1 MVGDS
6 GAKRG
11 PDSTKNR
18 RAKMKNPVPQRRGTG
33 FSRREVEGSELALE
47 ILAGGELHAFRGLD
61 LDAFA
66 GLRVHAHAG
75 LAVDH
80 FESPEADELHDP
92 AFFEVRLEAF
102 DDGIDGAFRIGLG
115 APEFLLDEFREFY
128 FVHGLLVR
136 FVRGGCSGG
145 KKAQFFTE
153 RIGGVNGPLRRRP
166 ENYRGGNSLTQA
178 SAAGPLEA

>member
-1 MVGDS
+1 MIVDS

-18 RAKMKNPVPQRRGTG
+18 RTKMQNPVPRRGETG
-33 FSRREVEGSELALE
+33 FSRRKAEGSELALE

-61 LDAFA
+61 LDALA

-102 DDGIDGAFRIGLG
+102 DDGIDGAFRVGFG
-115 APEFLLDEFREFY
+115 ATEFFLDEFREFY
-128 FVHGLLVR
+128 FVHGLLVK
-136 FVRGGCSGG
+136 VVGGGYGG
-145 KKAQFFTE
+145 KTAQFSPE
-153 RIGGVNGPLRRRP
+153 WNGGVNGPLGRP
-166 ENYRGGNSLTQA
+166 PEIYGG
-178 SAAGPLEA
+178 EIV